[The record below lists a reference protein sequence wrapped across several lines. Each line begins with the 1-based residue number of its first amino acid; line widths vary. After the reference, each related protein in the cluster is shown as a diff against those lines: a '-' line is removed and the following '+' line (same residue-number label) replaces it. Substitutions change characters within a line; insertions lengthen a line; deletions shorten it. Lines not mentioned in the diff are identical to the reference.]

1 MKRYHIIVSVLAA
14 FALVGCQD
22 ISMEQ
27 PTPSM
32 SERFSGPLT
41 LYATWGDES
50 DTKTAV
56 QDDGVSVWWTTG
68 EKINV
73 FSGAA
78 YSGLFT
84 STNTEPAASAYFSG
98 GLSAVPGVT
107 ANDDDLIWAV
117 YPYDETNTCDGQTV
131 TVGIPSH
138 QTASV
143 GTFADKL
150 FPAVACSSSME
161 NMRFYNVCGG
171 ACFTVTAS
179 NIRSVTFAGKNGEIL
194 SGTVQVAMNSDGRP
208 VVQSV
213 SDGETQVTV
222 YAPSDEG
229 VFTPG
234 VRYYAVLIPQ
244 VLGNG
249 MDVSFRTSS
258 QMGTFELKKSITVN
272 RSRFGLLEGKDKGL
286 TFSNMPIDR
295 LAFPDEAFGDYVFSN
310 FDLDGDGILSEDE
323 CNSVEQIFVST
334 ETVSS
339 VEGIGFFPNLLRLY
353 CYGERKWNSQAQQYE
368 CGKLTSLDL
377 SGNTKLQLLNCS
389 KNQLSSLDL
398 TKNSAL
404 QDIDC
409 ASNSLTT
416 LDVSKNTSLNYISCG
431 DNSISSLDVSKN
443 TVLQYLYCYN
453 NQLSSLDVSK
463 NTLLQAL
470 DCGGNQLSSLDVS
483 KNTDLLNLYCYS
495 CELSSLDV
503 SKNTILQALECGN
516 NQLTSLDVS
525 KNTDLQYLYCYYNQ
539 LSSLDVSKNT
549 DLRYISCYNCQLF
562 SLDVSKNTLLQT
574 LDCGS
579 NQLTSLYVSK
589 NTELLYLYC
598 YSNQLSSLDV
608 SKNTLL
614 QTLECE
620 YNQIPSLDVSN
631 NPDLL
636 YLYCY
641 NNQISSL
648 DVSNNAALRYL
659 ICYYNQ
665 LTSLDVSNNPN
676 LYYLY
681 CNYNLLTELDLSEN
695 LNLYYLQCRNNN
707 DLSTIYL
714 SEGQTISRLYKP
726 DATVIVYVQNIS
738 ADAFEDAAFREYV
751 LNNIDTNGNGTISE
765 RERKAVTSIEITSGS
780 ISTLKGVEYFPNLAS
795 LKVLNVGL
803 SALDV
808 SSNTVLEELY
818 CSGNSLSSLSVGA
831 NQALRELYCNGNSIS
846 TLDVSNNAAL
856 EKLDVRNNPITSLD
870 LQKNGALQTLWCR
883 DNQFTE
889 LDLSVNLLLKS
900 LYCKDSP
907 KLATVWVAKGHSFT
921 TLEKDSSTTVKEKS
935 SGNGGG
941 AEGFRENGAGSWDE

>member
-32 SERFSGPLT
+32 SERFSGSLT

-98 GLSAVPGVT
+98 SLSAVPGVT
-107 ANDDDLIWAV
+107 GSDDDLIWAV
-117 YPYDETNTCDGQTV
+117 YPYNEANTCDGQTV
-131 TVGIPSH
+131 TVGVPSH

-244 VLGNG
+244 VLENG

-295 LAFPDEAFGDYVFSN
+295 LAFPDEAFGDYIFAN
-310 FDLDGDGILSEDE
+310 FDSDGDGVLSEAE
-323 CNSVEQIFVST
+323 RNNVQSISIST
-334 ETVSS
+334 ETIAS
-339 VEGIGFFPNLLRLY
+339 VEGIGFFPNLTWLY
-353 CYGERKWNSQAQQYE
+353 CAGFQNWNSQTQQYE
-368 CGKLTSLDL
+368 YGRLTSLDV
-377 SGNTKLQLLNCS
+377 SGNPNLETLYCS
-389 KNQLSSLDL
+389 YNRVSSLDVSNNTALLSFECGGNLL
-398 TKNSAL
+398 TSLDVSKNTAL
-404 QDIDC
+404 QSLYC
-409 ASNSLTT
+409 FSNQLTT
-416 LDVSKNTSLNYISCG
+416 LDVSKNTA
-431 DNSISSLDVSKN
+431 
-443 TVLQYLYCYN
+443 LQNLYCFA

-463 NTLLQAL
+463 IV
-470 DCGGNQLSSLDVS
+470 SL
-483 KNTDLLNLYCYS
+483 KDLN
-495 CELSSLDV
+495 
-503 SKNTILQALECGN
+503 
-516 NQLTSLDVS
+516 
-525 KNTDLQYLYCYYNQ
+525 
-539 LSSLDVSKNT
+539 
-549 DLRYISCYNCQLF
+549 
-562 SLDVSKNTLLQT
+562 
-574 LDCGS
+574 
-579 NQLTSLYVSK
+579 
-589 NTELLYLYC
+589 C

-608 SKNTLL
+608 SKNTALL
-614 QTLECE
+614 YLNCG
-620 YNQIPSLDVSN
+620 NNPLGSLDVSKN
-631 NPDLL
+631 VNLQTLYCYANQLSSLNVVSNTALL
-636 YLYCY
+636 NLYCY
-641 NNQISSL
+641 NNQLSSLNVSKNTNLKTLSCGSNQLTVLDVSKNTELTNLSCYNNQLSSL
-648 DVSNNAALRYL
+648 DVSKNIALLYL
-659 ICYYNQ
+659 ICYANRQ
-665 LTSLDVSNNPN
+665 IGTLDVSANVNLIQLDCEAIGISTLDLSHNPE
-676 LYYLY
+676 LGYLY
-681 CNYNLLTELDLSEN
+681 CCSNNLTELDLSEN
-695 LNLYYLQCRNNN
+695 PKMYYLNCRYN
-707 DLSTIYL
+707 DALSTIYL
-714 SEGQTISRLYKP
+714 SEGQSIQTLNKP
-726 DATVIVYVQNIS
+726 DATAIVYVQNIS

-751 LNNIDTNGNGTISE
+751 LNNIDTNGNGTISD
-765 RERKAVTSIEITSGS
+765 RERKAVTAIDISSGS
-780 ISTLKGVEYFPNLAS
+780 IATLKGVEYFPNLTS

-803 SALDV
+803 SSMDV
-808 SSNTVLEELY
+808 SSNNLLEVLN
-818 CSGNSLSSLSVGA
+818 CGGNSLESLDVTA
-831 NQALRELYCNGNSIS
+831 NTALKELYCNGNSIS
-846 TLDVSNNAAL
+846 ALNVSKNASL

-870 LQKNGALQTLWCR
+870 IASNSVLNTLWCAN
-883 DNQFTE
+883 NQFSE
-889 LDLSVNLLLKS
+889 LDMSVNLLLKS
-900 LYCKDSP
+900 LYCKNSP
-907 KLATVWVAKGHSFT
+907 LLSTVWVAKGHTFS
-921 TLEKDSSTTVKEKS
+921 TLEKDSKTTIREKS

-941 AEGFRENGAGSWDE
+941 AEGFNVIDSGSWDE

>member
-32 SERFSGPLT
+32 SERFSGSLT

-98 GLSAVPGVT
+98 SLSAVPGVT
-107 ANDDDLIWAV
+107 GSDDDLIWAV
-117 YPYDETNTCDGQTV
+117 YPYNEANTCDGQTV
-131 TVGIPSH
+131 TVGVPSH

-244 VLGNG
+244 VLENG

-295 LAFPDEAFGDYVFSN
+295 LAFPDEAFGDYIFSN

-353 CYGERKWNSQAQQYE
+353 CNGVQKWNSQTQQYE
-368 CGKLTSLDL
+368 YGKLASLDV
-377 SGNTKLQLLNCS
+377 SGNSKLLLLSCYN
-389 KNQLSSLDL
+389 NQLSSLDL
-398 TKNSAL
+398 TNNVA
-404 QDIDC
+404 IE
-409 ASNSLTT
+409 T
-416 LDVSKNTSLNYISCG
+416 LDCG
-431 DNSISSLDVSKN
+431 GNQLKSLDVSNN
-443 TVLQYLYCYN
+443 TALNYLGCSS

-463 NTLLQAL
+463 NTVLWYLY
-470 DCGGNQLSSLDVS
+470 CGGNQLSSLDVS
-483 KNTDLLNLYCYS
+483 KNSALQNLRCESNQLTALNVTNNTGLLGLACSDNQLTTLDVSKNIELQSLNCYS
-495 CELSSLDV
+495 CQLSSLDVTKNTALKTLQCSNNQLSSLDV
-503 SKNTILQALECGN
+503 SKNSNLRYLYCYNNQLSSLNVVNNTALQDLDCGN

-525 KNTDLQYLYCYYNQ
+525 KNTDLRNLYCYSCL
-539 LSSLDVSKNT
+539 LSSLD
-549 DLRYISCYNCQLF
+549 L
-562 SLDVSKNTLLQT
+562 
-574 LDCGS
+574 
-579 NQLTSLYVSK
+579 
-589 NTELLYLYC
+589 
-598 YSNQLSSLDV
+598 

-620 YNQIPSLDVSN
+620 YNQ
-631 NPDLL
+631 
-636 YLYCY
+636 
-641 NNQISSL
+641 
-648 DVSNNAALRYL
+648 
-659 ICYYNQ
+659 
-665 LTSLDVSNNPN
+665 LTSLDVSNNPE
-676 LYYLY
+676 LIYLY
-681 CNYNLLTELDLSEN
+681 CYNNQLSSLDLSKNAALRFLYCNNNLLTELDLSEN

-726 DATVIVYVQNIS
+726 DATVVVYVQNIS

-780 ISTLKGVEYFPNLAS
+780 ISTLKGVEYFPNLVS

-846 TLDVSNNAAL
+846 TLDVSNNATL